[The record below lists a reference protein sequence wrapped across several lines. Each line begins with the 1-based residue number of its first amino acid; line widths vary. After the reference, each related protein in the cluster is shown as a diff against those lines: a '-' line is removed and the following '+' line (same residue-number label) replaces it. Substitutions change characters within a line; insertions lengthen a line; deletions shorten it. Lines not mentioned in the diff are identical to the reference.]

1 MKETLVLNG
10 MDELE
15 IEQGYASF
23 HRTLN
28 RILRRKDV
36 KAFKAHVAAHPMQAG
51 RLSHCLG
58 LSDELAEVEMYKA
71 IVVRPALRD
80 VHHEA
85 MEWLKERGI
94 EQPKVRSQNRGKGRR
109 KAFRGKTRAHSLTGR

>member
-1 MKETLVLNG
+1 

-23 HRTLN
+23 HRKLN

-36 KAFKAHVAAHPMQAG
+36 KGFKAHVAAHPMQAG

-71 IVVRPALRD
+71 IVVRSALQD
-80 VHHEA
+80 LHHEA
-85 MEWLKERGI
+85 LEWLKGRGI
-94 EQPKVRSQNRGKGRR
+94 DQPGTRSKKVGVHRFRVHRSGL
-109 KAFRGKTRAHSLTGR
+109 FFFC

>member
-1 MKETLVLNG
+1 

-15 IEQGYASF
+15 IEKGYANF
-23 HRTLN
+23 HRKLN
-28 RILRRKDV
+28 RILRQKEV

-71 IVVRPALRD
+71 IVVRSALRD
-80 VHHEA
+80 LHPEA
-85 MEWLKERGI
+85 LQWLKTRGI
-94 EQPKVRSQNRGKGRR
+94 EPPRARSKRRGRVRRGARH
-109 KAFRGKTRAHSLTGR
+109 A

>member
-1 MKETLVLNG
+1 

-15 IEQGYASF
+15 IERGYADF
-23 HRTLN
+23 HRGLN
-28 RILRRKDV
+28 RILRKRDV

-71 IVVRPALRD
+71 ILIRSALSD
-80 VHHEA
+80 LHKDA
-85 MEWLKERGI
+85 FEWLTRKGI
-94 EQPKVRSQNRGKGRR
+94 EPPKPRPKKKGRR
-109 KAFRGKTRAHSLTGR
+109 HERPFRRT

>member
-1 MKETLVLNG
+1 

-23 HRTLN
+23 HRMLN

-36 KAFKAHVAAHPMQAG
+36 KAFKAHVAAHPRQVG

-71 IVVRPALRD
+71 IVVRSALRD

-85 MEWLKERGI
+85 MEWLKVRGI

-109 KAFRGKTRAHSLTGR
+109 ETRAHSLTGL

>member
-1 MKETLVLNG
+1 

-15 IEQGYASF
+15 IEKGYADF
-23 HRTLN
+23 HRRLN
-28 RILRRKDV
+28 RILRKKDV

-71 IVVRPALRD
+71 IVVRSPLQDLHAQAL
-80 VHHEA
+80 
-85 MEWLKERGI
+85 EWLKTKGI
-94 EQPKVRSQNRGKGRR
+94 DFRRTVPKRRGKGRGH
-109 KAFRGKTRAHSLTGR
+109 AFRKEKR

>member
-1 MKETLVLNG
+1 

-15 IEQGYASF
+15 IEKGYANF
-23 HRTLN
+23 HRKLN
-28 RILRRKDV
+28 RILRQKEV

-71 IVVRPALRD
+71 IVVRSALRD
-80 VHHEA
+80 LHPEA
-85 MEWLKERGI
+85 VDWLKKRGI
-94 EQPKVRSQNRGKGRR
+94 DFPVTQSRKIGRGGRSAFRR
-109 KAFRGKTRAHSLTGR
+109 KKRG

>member
-1 MKETLVLNG
+1 

-15 IEQGYASF
+15 IERGYADF
-23 HRTLN
+23 HRGLN
-28 RILRRKDV
+28 RILRKRDV

-71 IVVRPALRD
+71 ILIRSALSD
-80 VHHEA
+80 LHNEA
-85 MEWLKERGI
+85 SAWLKRKGI
-94 EQPKVRSQNRGKGRR
+94 EPPRPRPKRKGRR
-109 KAFRGKTRAHSLTGR
+109 YGRSMRKT